1 MAQIEKEILELENQ
15 ANDSNNNIDD
25 DVEIELVVDEK
36 EAEEDLISMFLI
48 TDFKILKFNNSFLK
62 IPRTLPL
69 EQQ

>member
-48 TDFKILKFNNSFLK
+48 TDFKITT
-62 IPRTLPL
+62 RYV
-69 EQQ
+69 QQCSHLSS